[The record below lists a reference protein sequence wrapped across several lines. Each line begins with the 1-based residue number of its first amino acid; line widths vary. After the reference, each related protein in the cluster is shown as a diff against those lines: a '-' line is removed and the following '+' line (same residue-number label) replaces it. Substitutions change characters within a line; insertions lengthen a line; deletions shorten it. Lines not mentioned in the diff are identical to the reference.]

1 MKVAKAN
8 YSDTKLNGKDTYTP
22 VHHEVYSETPAT
34 VQLQELQDFADE
46 SANVVQLL
54 RYEKASHNESIVQR
68 SPGALAKLGDFS
80 GQSKPSNPA
89 VASKPVAANV
99 APRPFEAVDAHI
111 ESQNHAARVAA
122 HEERDRGP
130 SRRDERRAASE
141 AMSHHI
147 HDHRK
152 IMGKGALVGGAKG
165 MTRGLGKYGGAV
177 GGAVLGGLAGA
188 PAGPPGIA
196 TGAVIGGMVGASL
209 GAGAAG
215 GAISVVEDVSN
226 NRGKAPEDKKSIGK
240 MAKSAGFNVA
250 KAGTATAVEGLT
262 KVGVAAISGPAAPV
276 TAPLAGMIAEKGTK
290 AMFDKAAGGKKSKD
304 GREQKPPSKAQV
316 LVAEM
321 MAQQNQLNQM
331 RVSENPQAEALLH
344 RGDAK
349 GISKIEK
356 VLKKGKKKAR
366 KDKDSFKEI
375 KKLALNK
382 GPEFIA
388 KLMKDDEA
396 GGDTLEEIATDELVP
411 GIVSEGLSSG
421 DNVADFLG
429 VGGESLSGA
438 YGGYKK
444 AGKAYDKKTGELER
458 QKDQAYGLDTVGRTG
473 NLHTTSL

>member
-356 VLKKGKKKAR
+356 VLKKGKKKAWKA
-366 KDKDSFKEI
+366 KDPFIEK
-375 KKLALNK
+375 ALNK
-382 GPEFIA
+382 GPESIA
-388 KLMKDDEA
+388 KPFLKDGEA
-396 GGDTLEEIATDELVP
+396 GGDTLEEIAADEFVP
-411 GIVSEGLSSG
+411 AVVSKGPSSIE
-421 DNVADFLG
+421 NVSDFLG
-429 VGGESLSGA
+429 AGGKSLSGA
-438 YGGYKK
+438 YDGYKT
-444 AGKAYDKKTGELER
+444 ASKAYDKKKGELER